1 MCYIDTV
8 KELILLTNTHNLT
21 EIEIHHDMTR
31 IRIKKNRVHEFKSSQ
46 VGSYDS
52 RFQTQDFRLVEGSY
66 QPLHPDALGESALGG
81 LTEGI
86 EITSPMVGTF
96 YRALSSGSKPSAEPF
111 DKLRGEPVE
120 PLRSK
125 PYIDIGAEVN
135 PETVVCV
142 IETMKII
149 NEIKAGVTGKVVEV
163 LVEDGEAVEFGQPI
177 FRVQNI

>member
-8 KELILLTNTHNLT
+8 KELILLTNTHNLA

-66 QPLHPDALGESALGG
+66 QPLLNPAASGEEF
-81 LTEGI
+81 LTESI

-96 YRALSSGSKPSAEPF
+96 YRALSSGSKP
-111 DKLRGEPVE
+111 
-120 PLRSK
+120 
-125 PYIDIGAEVN
+125 YIDIGVEVN

-149 NEIKAGVTGKVVEV
+149 NEIKAVVTGKVVEA
-163 LVEDGEAVEFGQPI
+163 LVEDGEAVEFGQPL
-177 FRVQNI
+177 FRVMSSSL